1 MKIIAVMIEKGGAGK
16 TTTAAALACILA
28 AMGHRV
34 LGVDADQ
41 QGNFSTLFGVA
52 DPEDKG
58 VAALLSAVH
67 GEVTVADV
75 VKPSKEFEIR
85 RNRPR
90 KVDVIPA
97 NGYLMDTNTEIA
109 TDTENDQV
117 RRLQTA
123 LATPEVQ
130 GAYDYAI
137 IDCGLLLDMTV
148 LNALVAAD
156 LVVVPVKMGGF
167 EADALGHMADT
178 IEQLHGLNDNLLL
191 RSFFTMKSKNND
203 ADQFEAWL
211 KSFDRCQAFN
221 TTISRSVIV
230 ERASIAQKSVV
241 AYSPRCKVSREYA
254 DLAREIVEVLK

>member
-1 MKIIAVMIEKGGAGK
+1 MKIIVVMIEKGGAGK
-16 TTTAAALACILA
+16 TTTAAALGCILA
-28 AMGHRV
+28 ARHRV
-34 LGVDADQ
+34 LMIDADQ
-41 QGNFSTLFGVA
+41 QGNLSTLFGVA

-58 VAALLSAVH
+58 LAALLSAVH

-75 VKPSKEFEIR
+75 VKQSKVFGDKKHGFFR
-85 RNRPR
+85 A
-90 KVDVIPA
+90 DVIPA

-123 LATPEVQ
+123 LAAPEVQ

-156 LVVVPVKMGGF
+156 LVVVPVKLGGF

-178 IEQLHGLNDNLLL
+178 IDQLHGLNDGLLL
-191 RSFFTMKSKNND
+191 RSFFTMRGRNNTS
-203 ADQFEAWL
+203 DQFEAWL
-211 KSFDRCQAFN
+211 KSFDRCQAFD
-221 TTISRSVIV
+221 TTISRAVTV
-230 ERASIAQKSVV
+230 ERASIAQTPITD
-241 AYSPRCKVSREYA
+241 YSPRCKVSQEYA
-254 DLAREIVEVLK
+254 ALAREIVEVLK

>member
-117 RRLQTA
+117 RRLRRA
-123 LATPEVQ
+123 LTTPEVQ
-130 GAYDYAI
+130 AMYDFAI

-156 LVVVPVKMGGF
+156 LVVVPVKIGGF

-191 RSFFTMKSKNND
+191 RSFFTMKSKNN
-203 ADQFEAWL
+203 AAAQFEAWL
-211 KSFDRCQAFN
+211 KSFDRCRAFN
-221 TTISRSVIV
+221 TTISRSEIV

-241 AYSPRCKVSREYA
+241 AYSPHCKVSREYA
-254 DLAREIVEVLK
+254 DLAREIMEVLK

>member
-16 TTTAAALACILA
+16 TTTAAALGCILA
-28 AMGHRV
+28 ARHRV
-34 LGVDADQ
+34 LMVDADQ
-41 QGNFSTLFGVA
+41 QGNLSTLYGVA

-58 VAALLSAVH
+58 LAALLADVH

-75 VKPSKEFEIR
+75 VKKS
-85 RNRPR
+85 RPFGDKHR
-90 KVDVIPA
+90 GFYHADVIPA

-117 RRLQTA
+117 RRLRAA

-130 GAYDYAI
+130 GAYDFAI

-156 LVVVPVKMGGF
+156 LVVVPVKLGGF
-167 EADALGHMADT
+167 EADALEHMAET
-178 IEQLHGLNDNLLL
+178 VEQLHGLNDDLLL
-191 RSFFTMKSKNND
+191 RSFFTMRGRND
-203 ADQFEAWL
+203 ASDQFEAWL
-211 KSFDRCQAFN
+211 KSFDRCQAFD

-230 ERASIAQKSVV
+230 ERASIAQAPVTD
-241 AYSPRCKVSREYA
+241 YSPRCKVSREYA
-254 DLAREIVEVLK
+254 ALAREIEEVLR

>member
-16 TTTAAALACILA
+16 TTTAAALVCILA
-28 AMGHRV
+28 TMGHRV
-34 LGVDADQ
+34 LGIDADQ

-75 VKPSKEFEIR
+75 VKQSRVFGDKKRGFYR
-85 RNRPR
+85 A
-90 KVDVIPA
+90 DVIPA

-178 IEQLHGLNDNLLL
+178 IDQLHGLNDDLLL
-191 RSFFTMKSKNND
+191 RSFFTMKSRNND

-211 KSFDRCQAFN
+211 KSFDRCQAFS
-221 TTISRSVIV
+221 TTVSRAGIV
-230 ERASIAQKSVV
+230 ERARIAQEPVT
-241 AYSPRCKVSREYA
+241 AYSPRCNVSREYA
-254 DLAREIVEVLK
+254 ALAKEIEEVLK